1 MKLVL
6 VLIFLAAVAFAEP
19 VADPAPWYGYW
30 GYPYY
35 IKTGPKHTWVDGYGY
50 AIVGD
55 KEEPAAVERKKR
67 EADPAPWYYGYWG
80 YPYGYYGRKTTWVD
94 GYGYAI
100 TGRKKRESD
109 PAVVG
114 SHSSAPLQATPY
126 LGHPLV
132 GGVPHSATIEHKGTE
147 VIPGAVAAGESI
159 PGTTVYAGH
168 YGYGLPFYGRRKRE
182 AEAEAEAE
190 ADPKSWYY
198 GYYGHH
204 LGYYG
209 RYYGGY
215 YGYPYGYGYYYG
227 K

>member
-1 MKLVL
+1 MKFVL
-6 VLIFLAAVAFAEP
+6 ALLFLAALAFAEP
-19 VADPAPWYGYW
+19 EANPAPWYGYW

-35 IKTGPKHTWVDGYGY
+35 IRTGPKHTWVDGYGY
-50 AIVGD
+50 AIVGA
-55 KEEPAAVERKKR
+55 KEPAAAERKKR
-67 EADPAPWYYGYWG
+67 EADPAPWHYGYWG

-109 PAVVG
+109 PAVLG
-114 SHSSAPLQATPY
+114 SQSSAPPQPLTTPY

-132 GGVPHSATIEHKGTE
+132 GGLPHSATVEHKGTE

-159 PGTTVYAGH
+159 PGATVYAGH
-168 YGYGLPFYGRRKRE
+168 YGYGLPLYGRKKRE
-182 AEAEAEAE
+182 AEAEAEA
-190 ADPKSWYY
+190 DPESWYY

-204 LGYYG
+204 LG
-209 RYYGGY
+209 YYGGY